1 MYDDL
6 VLTKLLRQDR
16 AIGVVRPNPRK
27 FRQTGFQAST
37 VWCSPHLLI

>member
-16 AIGVVRPNPRK
+16 AIVLAGAV
-27 FRQTGFQAST
+27 AIA
-37 VWCSPHLLI
+37 LLG